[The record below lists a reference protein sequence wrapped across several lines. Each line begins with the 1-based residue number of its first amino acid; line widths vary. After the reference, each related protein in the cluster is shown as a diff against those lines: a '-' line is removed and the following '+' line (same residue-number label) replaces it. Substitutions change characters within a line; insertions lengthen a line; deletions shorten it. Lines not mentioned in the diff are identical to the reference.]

1 LWAVRGTD
9 GGHAMAANEEEDD
22 DYMGDLGRFLSI
34 PDTASVATVLYYFT
48 LFMPILMFSFKS
60 ILH

>member
-1 LWAVRGTD
+1 
-9 GGHAMAANEEEDD
+9 MAANEEEDD